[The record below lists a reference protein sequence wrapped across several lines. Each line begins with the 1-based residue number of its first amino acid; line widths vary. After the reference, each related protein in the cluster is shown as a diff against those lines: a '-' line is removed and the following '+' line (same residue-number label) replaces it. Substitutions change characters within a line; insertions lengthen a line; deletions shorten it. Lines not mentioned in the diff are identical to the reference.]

1 MRVARDPDGLLDL
14 AARFYR
20 DFYERLAR
28 TFASRNLRTRRPDKD
43 NKDRP
48 VRLKRFSIV
57 LLSVTATVTVG
68 LFLLNISSGEPKI
81 TERIEHHYG
90 IADPQFQR
98 SMSVLLGPPLVDGNR
113 VDTLLNGRQIFPAM
127 LSAIRSAKKTITFE
141 TYIYWS
147 GKVGKQFATALTER
161 AKSGVHVHLLL
172 DWVGSNRMDQ
182 SLLDSMRA
190 AGVEI
195 EKYHAP
201 KWYTLSKL
209 NNRTHRKLLVVDG
222 KVGFTGGVGIA
233 DEWDGNAQDPDHWR
247 DTHFRIEGPAV
258 AQMQAAFID
267 NWLKVTGIILD
278 GPDYLPAES
287 PVGKDL
293 AQMFKS
299 SREGGSESMQLMY
312 LLSIVSAT
320 RSIDLAM
327 AYFVPDELSESALVD
342 AMKRGVKVRMILP
355 GPYTDTEVLRQASH
369 AKWGRLLRAGAEI
382 YEFEPT
388 MFHCKVMVVDGLWSS
403 VGSTNFDNRSFR
415 LNDEANL
422 NVFSAEFA
430 ERQTAIFNEDLKRS
444 RRVSYEEWQNRPWT
458 EKVSERAEALLNSQ
472 L

>member
-1 MRVARDPDGLLDL
+1 M
-14 AARFYR
+14 
-20 DFYERLAR
+20 
-28 TFASRNLRTRRPDKD
+28 
-43 NKDRP
+43 
-48 VRLKRFSIV
+48 RLKRFSII

-98 SMSVLLGPPLVDGNR
+98 SMGVLLGPPLVDGNR

-127 LSAIRSAKKTITFE
+127 LSAIRSAKKSITFE

-147 GKVGKQFATALTER
+147 GKVGKQFAAALVER

-172 DWVGSNRMDQ
+172 DWVGSSKMDE

-190 AGVEI
+190 AGVAI

-209 NNRTHRKLLVVDG
+209 NNRTHRKLLIVDG

-258 AQMQAAFID
+258 SQMQAAFID
-267 NWLKVTGIILD
+267 NWVKVTGVILD

-342 AMKRGVKVRMILP
+342 AMKRGVKLRMILP

-430 ERQTAIFNEDLKRS
+430 DRQTVIFNEDLKRS